1 MLFRVKTRVTRPW
14 LTFRLPRSQS
24 PRAEFPEDSE
34 AGLGPSMTTMDWQ
47 DALQQAIHES
57 DPQIMDEKIRAAET
71 AIFAR
76 MQDFSSRPD
85 SLEEQALFDALGA
98 VRILRSA
105 RRLSK

>member
-1 MLFRVKTRVTRPW
+1 MALHLAPMALIARPREQSFQKTRKPI
-14 LTFRLPRSQS
+14 L
-24 PRAEFPEDSE
+24 
-34 AGLGPSMTTMDWQ
+34 GLSMDWQ
-47 DALQQAIHES
+47 DALQAAIHES
-57 DPQIMDEKIRAAET
+57 DPQIIDEKIRVAET

-76 MQDFSSRPD
+76 IQDYSCRPD

>member
-1 MLFRVKTRVTRPW
+1 MFFTVKTRVTSSCLRFIFPQ
-14 LTFRLPRSQS
+14 SQS

-47 DALQQAIHES
+47 DALQEAIHEP
-57 DPQIMDEKIRAAET
+57 DPQIVDEKIRAAET

-85 SLEEQALFDALGA
+85 SLEKQALFDALGT
-98 VRILRSA
+98 VKILRSA

>member
-1 MLFRVKTRVTRPW
+1 M
-14 LTFRLPRSQS
+14 
-24 PRAEFPEDSE
+24 
-34 AGLGPSMTTMDWQ
+34 MTMDWQ
-47 DALQQAIHES
+47 DALQEAIHEPDS
-57 DPQIMDEKIRAAET
+57 QTMDKKIRAAEI

-85 SLEEQALFDALGA
+85 QLEEQALFDALGA